1 MKAWR
6 VMLMAVSFLMLNG
19 CLVTFSQAPIEA
31 QPAPKQLLGKWVSKD
46 AWGQART
53 LEISA
58 IDKTRYQAV
67 VYPKGEPKARERY
80 IFIVAR
86 HGSRWYASANL
97 PAKLGGGYTLNGFE
111 VNDNGELV
119 VYDLDLDQIK
129 QAVGQSALS
138 GDPVETAEGAGVQI
152 KSPSATVFAYLDDPA
167 NSDVFVE
174 VARYQRAAK

>member
-86 HGSRWYASANL
+86 HGSRWYASAAI
-97 PAKLGGGYTLNGFE
+97 PAKLGGNHTLGGFE
-111 VNDNGELV
+111 LTDNGELV
-119 VYDLDLDQIK
+119 IYDLDLDQVK
-129 QAVGQSALS
+129 QAVGQSVLR
-138 GDPVETAEGAGVQI
+138 GEPVETAEGTGTLI
-152 KSPSATVFAYLDDPA
+152 KSPSAEVFAYLDDPA

-174 VARYQRAAK
+174 AARYKRVAK